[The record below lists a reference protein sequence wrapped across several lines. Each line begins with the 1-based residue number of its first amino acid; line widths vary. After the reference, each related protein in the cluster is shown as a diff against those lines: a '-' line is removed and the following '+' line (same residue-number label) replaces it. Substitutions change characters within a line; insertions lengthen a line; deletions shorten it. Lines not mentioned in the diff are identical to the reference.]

1 MLPVLLLVV
10 LAACTTRPA
19 QPVEIDSADVCAFCK
34 MAISEKRY
42 AAEMIDA
49 GGNVLKF
56 DDIGCMIRFAEQR
69 GWIGQPPTRFVRDY
83 DTQVWLEAS
92 RATFVR
98 SSEIASPMAN
108 GLIAVQ
114 DPAKAKQHA
123 ARFHGTVHS
132 LAELWK

>member
-1 MLPVLLLVV
+1 ML
-10 LAACTTRPA
+10 LAACTAHPPH
-19 QPVEIDSADVCAFCK
+19 PVEIDPADVCAFCK

-42 AAEMIDA
+42 AAEMINA
-49 GGNVLKF
+49 EGTAFKF
-56 DDIGCMIRFAEQR
+56 DDIGCMIHFAKQR
-69 GWIGQPPTRFVRDY
+69 GWIEHPPVRFVHEY
-83 DTQVWLEAS
+83 DSAVWLEAS

-98 SSEIASPMAN
+98 SPEIPSPMAS

-114 DPAKAKQHA
+114 GPAKAKQYA